1 VINDVR
7 KGEAD
12 PDAPLFTDNAGNALT
27 GNAVRKLFDRRKVV
41 TGIDDLCGHAP
52 PHLGDELPPLGER
65 QPLRSTGR
73 RRMAHRGGWS
83 GDTRSRGPSKSV
95 DADRRRS
102 PHSAKRPEGKR
113 PSQQRSGLYGK
124 RIA

>member
-12 PDAPLFTDNAGNALT
+12 RDAPLFTDNAGNALT
-27 GNAVRKLFDRRKVV
+27 GNAVRKLFDRLKVV

-65 QPLRSTGR
+65 SRFDLQAEGGWRTGADGRAIHEVAALRRASTR
-73 RRMAHRGGWS
+73 TVAAHRIPRS
-83 GDTRSRGPSKSV
+83 GLK
-95 DADRRRS
+95 
-102 PHSAKRPEGKR
+102 GKR
-113 PSQQRSGLYGK
+113 PSQQGSGLSAM
-124 RIA
+124 RTA